1 MIHQDQSHRF
11 CWAKSPKRRMANE
24 TVVIGDE
31 MQRGTFRWMVVIGEE
46 EVGEESKVEDQ
57 ELVAPESR

>member
-1 MIHQDQSHRF
+1 
-11 CWAKSPKRRMANE
+11 MANE

-31 MQRGTFRWMVVIGEE
+31 MQRGTFRGMVVIGEE